1 MPQSAQKMTASP
13 DRMANSKMALPVAI
27 LIIQSVAAAYFVID
41 GIDDLLGQA
50 KQGVDLEVVMECLV
64 AFALLAGVVMGS
76 RYVRGIHRELRQK
89 EQSLAKAKGALSEH
103 IAMRFTEWD
112 LSPGESDVALFAL
125 KGLEIAEIARLRSAA
140 TGTVRSQLSQI
151 YAKAGVSSQAM
162 LVSLFIEDLV
172 EIAPGQGFN
181 SMV

>member
-1 MPQSAQKMTASP
+1 MPQPAKTIAASP
-13 DRMANSKMALPVAI
+13 NGMANRTITLPVII

-41 GIDDLLGQA
+41 GVDDLLGQA

-76 RYVRGIHRELRQK
+76 RYVRAIHRELHRN
-89 EQSLAKAKGALSEH
+89 EQSLARARGALSEH
-103 IAMRFTEWD
+103 IALRFAEWD
-112 LSPGESDVALFAL
+112 LSPGERDVALFAL
-125 KGLEIAEIARLRSAA
+125 KGLEIADIARLRGAA

-151 YAKAGVSSQAM
+151 YAKADVNSQAM

-172 EIAPGQGFN
+172 EIDAG
-181 SMV
+181 